1 MLNIVAVEGV
11 VAYLPRTGV
20 TKEGIVWYT
29 FYIRCE
35 RNHKMKN
42 GDTVHDFVRVHAYND
57 IARVCR
63 DRIMI
68 GRKVTIQGSLCSYT
82 EEIKGKKYNMHFV
95 NLVAFTVDTTRES
108 WSIIPLQTVALD
120 KYEAQEGAAID
131 GLEGW

>member
-11 VAYLPRTGV
+11 VAYLPQTGV
-20 TKEGIVWYT
+20 TKEGTVWYT

-35 RNHKMKN
+35 RNHKTKS
-42 GDTVHDFVRVHAYND
+42 GDTVHDFIRVQAYND

-63 DRIMI
+63 DRIAI

-82 EEIKGKKYNMHFV
+82 QEIAGKKYNLHFV
-95 NLVAFTVDTTRES
+95 NLVAFTVDQSRES
-108 WSIIPLQTVALD
+108 WSIIPLQTVALS
-120 KYEAQEGAAID
+120 KTEAQEGAPIG